1 MKIFWK
7 TFLVICVLA
16 AGGGF
21 YWWKTQS
28 AAKTTEVAPAKAAKG
43 EGKGAGKRGGGPLT
57 VRIVT
62 VTRQPMPVV
71 ISAVGTVESEHSV
84 AVRPQVNGVL
94 QDVMFTEGDR
104 VKQGQVLF
112 RIDPRPVQAAMEQA
126 RAAVTRDQAQ
136 LVQAKAQEA
145 RLRPLMEK
153 DYITR
158 QEYDV
163 AATQVKSLE
172 ATVNQNKAALEQAQ
186 LQLSYAQISAPISGR
201 TGSLSVKAGNLVTA
215 GTGGASLVVINSTQP
230 ILVSLSVP
238 QRYLDDVRR
247 AWNTPEL
254 KVEISPNPG
263 APAVASG
270 SLIFIDNTVNPQT
283 GTIVLKARVK
293 NEKEELWPGQFIAA
307 RIVLRIEK
315 EALVLPELAVH
326 PGQDGSFV
334 YLVKDGRAQIQNVE
348 VDRQVGELV
357 VIAKG
362 LNGSEDVIAE
372 APPTLTAGSQV
383 RVRGPGDGSGK
394 EGGARKGGKSKQG
407 EGSGRE
413 DGSKDKESPAEE
425 ATKKGAKS

>member
-1 MKIFWK
+1 MKPFWK
-7 TFLVICVLA
+7 ILLVICVLA
-16 AGGGF
+16 GGGL

-28 AAKTTEVAPAKAAKG
+28 SAKATDAATGKAAKG
-43 EGKGAGKRGGGPLT
+43 EAKGAGKRGSGPIP
-57 VRIVT
+57 VRTIT
-62 VTRQPMPVV
+62 VTRQAMPVV
-71 ISAVGTVESEHSV
+71 IDAVGAVESEHSV

-94 QDVMFTEGDR
+94 ESVLFKEGDA
-104 VKQGQVLF
+104 VKRGQVLF

-126 RAAVTRDQAQ
+126 RAAVARDQAQ

-163 AATQVKSLE
+163 AATQAKSLE
-172 ATVNQNKAALEQAQ
+172 ATVDANRAVLEQAR

-201 TGSLSVKAGNLVTA
+201 TGSLSVRAGNLVTG
-215 GTGGASLVVINSTQP
+215 GTGGAPLVVINSTQP

-270 SLIFIDNTVNPQT
+270 ALVFIDNTVNPQT

-293 NEKEELWPGQFIAA
+293 NDKEELWPGQFIAA
-307 RIVLRIEK
+307 RIVLRVEK
-315 EALVLPELAVH
+315 DALVLPEAAVQ
-326 PGQDGSFV
+326 PGQDGPFV
-334 YLVKDGRAQIQNVE
+334 YVAQDGRAKIKNIQ
-348 VDRQVGELV
+348 VDRQIGELV

-362 LNGSEDVIAE
+362 LIGGDEVIAE
-372 APPTLTAGSQV
+372 VPATLADGAQVIVRSVGSEGAKGEGKRKGDKSKEDSSIKAPAKEAA
-383 RVRGPGDGSGK
+383 GK
-394 EGGARKGGKSKQG
+394 ESKS
-407 EGSGRE
+407 
-413 DGSKDKESPAEE
+413 
-425 ATKKGAKS
+425 